1 VLSRNVERFR
11 CGLVSKAHRLLCHS
25 TLDSRVITK
34 NTKKIGAHPEAR
46 GRVEA
51 PVEGGRVLIASE
63 RVSLPLNR
71 VPASEQVPDV
81 VRGVRVAGAVPLNRV
96 PASERVWVSTSQRV

>member
-1 VLSRNVERFR
+1 MLSRNVERFR

-25 TLDSRVITK
+25 TVDSRVITK

-63 RVSLPLNR
+63 RVSFTR
-71 VPASEQVPDV
+71 VSASEQVPDV
-81 VRGVRVAGAVPLNRV
+81 VRVVRVSGAVPLNRV

>member
-1 VLSRNVERFR
+1 MLSRNVERFR
-11 CGLVSKAHRLLCHS
+11 CGFVFKDHRLLHYS
-25 TLDSRVITK
+25 TLNSRVITK

-63 RVSLPLNR
+63 RVSLNR
-71 VPASEQVPDV
+71 ASASKQVPDV
-81 VRGVRVAGAVPLNRV
+81 VRVVRVSGAVPLNRV
-96 PASERVWVSTSQRV
+96 PASERV